1 MNDDMKHS
9 PDNGNKNFEDRLKDS
24 AGDWGSKTDK
34 SIQELLYGHYPDLTE
49 KQFALCDMIV
59 SALWDIGLPSYNAIV
74 STIAEKRKELFH
86 NTDEVETVIKQ
97 LIEKEVVESKIHFI
111 WFRYGTGIGCKETSC
126 ERRFL
131 RPVRLLDLK
140 DEIED
145 EAFKIFS
152 TQFESSI
159 TKYFGPIEPED

>member
-1 MNDDMKHS
+1 MNDGMKHNL
-9 PDNGNKNFEDRLKDS
+9 DNGSKNFEDRLKDS

-59 SALWDIGLPSYNAIV
+59 SAIWDIGLPFYNAIV
-74 STIAEKRKELFH
+74 LTIVEKRKELFH

-97 LIEKEVVESKIHFI
+97 LIEKGIVESKIHFI
-111 WFRYGTGIGCKETSC
+111 WFGFWIECNPSSCK
-126 ERRFL
+126 RGFL

-140 DEIED
+140 NDVGY
-145 EAFKIFS
+145 EAYMILSHQFATSS
-152 TQFESSI
+152 TTS
-159 TKYFGPIEPED
+159 